1 MLAGRAFDEAF
12 FFDCFFLALFFGAIA
27 RFGLEDFFVRL
38 EVEVCDFVRLLFVF
52 FFLEGIRAV
61 YH

>member
-38 EVEVCDFVRLLFVF
+38 
-52 FFLEGIRAV
+52 
-61 YH
+61 

>member
-12 FFDCFFLALFFGAIA
+12 FFDCLFLALFFGAIA
-27 RFGLEDFFVRL
+27 RFGLEDFLVRFA
-38 EVEVCDFVRLLFVF
+38 VGVCDFVRLLFVF